1 MEIKFTNP
9 VDLFLFISRSN
20 YKIEWGRSSYP
31 FFSCYPETISVTRPW
46 QPHWVS
52 NPYTTLSSVLAGS
65 LSNQLLSQRIYN
77 YVNKSRESGMPSI
90 HVLCLPSKSQLQ
102 LRRHE
107 TESMSTGHWDKNKE
121 LSLSP
126 GLYQNIYKVSGLL
139 GAWIRKAG
147 LWVSLS
153 PILKQHTQKQM
164 RRGQAFQQST
174 RDLRVQE
181 AKTFLVL
188 RNQSKDESHYSKTN
202 LWLQEG

>member
-1 MEIKFTNP
+1 MEIKFINP

-102 LRRHE
+102 LRRHKLNPCQQGTE
-107 TESMSTGHWDKNKE
+107 TKIRSWAWVQGCTKIFTRFLDCWGLGSGRLGYGC
-121 LSLSP
+121 LSAPFWSSIHKSRWGEDRHFNNP
-126 GLYQNIYKVSGLL
+126 
-139 GAWIRKAG
+139 
-147 LWVSLS
+147 
-153 PILKQHTQKQM
+153 
-164 RRGQAFQQST
+164 
-174 RDLRVQE
+174 QE
-181 AKTFLVL
+181 IWECKKPRPF
-188 RNQSKDESHYSKTN
+188 
-202 LWLQEG
+202 